1 MAPLPDL
8 SNEQKLTYIYHMLKD
23 QESRHKRAMWYKF
36 FRWLIIIGAI
46 TLLALYPGQIM
57 GKIFEFVK
65 PLVIEQT
72 QSIMEENKNNLMKI
86 LKNMLPETIES
97 SPSKPKTMT
106 PMTPASQVMPS
117 SKTRTGATNQPK
129 KAVPI

>member
-23 QESRHKRAMWYKF
+23 QEARHKRAMWYKF
-36 FRWLIIIGAI
+36 FKWVIVIGAI

-65 PLVIEQT
+65 PLLMEQT
-72 QSIMEENKNNLMKI
+72 QSIMEENKNNLMKS
-86 LKNMLPETIES
+86 LKDIFPDALEIT
-97 SPSKPKTMT
+97 PSKPKTT
-106 PMTPASQVMPS
+106 PPTTGATQTSTS
-117 SKTRTGATNQPK
+117 SKTKTGTTTQPK
-129 KAVPI
+129 KAAPI